1 MLIQITRP
9 GVFRNGHQMVPVGEQ
24 VEVPDDFTGWPGK
37 WVKVSDT
44 KGKTLEVATPDHTP
58 GNVPLDEVDTV
69 DDDREQAVAAYR
81 DAFGEEPHG
90 RMKTETI
97 WRKIEERQGGGE

>member
-9 GVFRNGHQMVPVGEQ
+9 GIFRSGSEMVPVGEQ
-24 VEVPDDFTGWPGK
+24 IEVPDDFKGWPGK

-44 KGKTLEVATPDHTP
+44 KGKTLEVATPDSEP
-58 GNVPLDEVDTV
+58 ETV
-69 DDDREQAVAAYR
+69 DDDREQAISAYR
-81 DAFGEEPHG
+81 DAFSEDPHG

-97 WRKIEERQGGGE
+97 WRKVEEAGDE